1 MEPGRGQGG
10 TDAADAA
17 GLDALLRSID
27 PRLCVACKGSR
38 GLCGIDPCPL
48 LRRVAH
54 HLPKVAFK
62 GRDLFG
68 SSPPSLFVGRHG
80 YPQVAV
86 GPMLPPGHRE
96 EADARLLDSP
106 RQWLGMTIPDVVGM
120 RSSLVRTT
128 HKVRVDSAARPDRIL
143 ALSQEL
149 AVAARPVDAE
159 VRLAREIR
167 FGGPPSV
174 AEFTAPHGPTVG
186 VERAALAENVRVE
199 RPVERATSDTD
210 LRAGEALWDM
220 YRAGTDLY
228 QLERILSAGMVGL
241 ERKRRL
247 VPTRW
252 SITATD
258 DQVGQALIAKV
269 LDLPTLDKPTVHFAE
284 RFGNRFHVLLL
295 PRVWGFDSIEAWLKG
310 NFWSRDAAAVT
321 EEDWEDHTGRT
332 AYATTAGGYYAT
344 RLAVLE
350 HLVALGRQATAV
362 VLREITDAYT
372 TPLGVW
378 VVRETCKAA
387 LAAKPLAFEDAA
399 AALRHVDRHALHKD
413 WSRHAEL
420 LRRVLAQR
428 SLDAY

>member
-1 MEPGRGQGG
+1 MGG
-10 TDAADAA
+10 FEAA
-17 GLDALLRSID
+17 GNLAGADDADLDAVLRRID
-27 PRLCVACKGSR
+27 PRLCVACKGAR
-38 GLCGIDPCPL
+38 MLCGIDPCPL
-48 LRRVAH
+48 LRRIAH
-54 HLPKVAFK
+54 HMPKIAFR

-80 YPQVAV
+80 YPQVSV
-86 GPMLPPGHRE
+86 GPMLPPEHRP

-106 RQWLGMTIPDVVGM
+106 REWMGLTIPDVVGM

-128 HKVRVDSAARPDRIL
+128 HKVRVDSPLRPDRIL
-143 ALSQEL
+143 SLSQEL

-159 VRLAREIR
+159 VRLTREVR
-167 FGGPPSV
+167 FGGPPAV

-186 VERAALAENVRVE
+186 VERAVLAENVRVE
-199 RPVERATSDTD
+199 RPVEKATSDTD

-241 ERKRRL
+241 ERQRRL

-258 DQVGQALIAKV
+258 DQVGQALIARV
-269 LDLPTLDKPTVHFAE
+269 LDLPTVDKPTVHFGE
-284 RFGNRFHVLLL
+284 RFGNRFFVLLL
-295 PRVWGFDSIEAWLKG
+295 PRIWGFDLTEAWLKG
-310 NFWSRDAAAVT
+310 NFWSRDAAAIA

-332 AYATTAGGYYAT
+332 TYATTAGGYYAA
-344 RLAVLE
+344 RLPVLE
-350 HLVALGRQATAV
+350 HMVATGRQATAI

-387 LAAKPLAFEDAA
+387 LDSKPLVFEDVES
-399 AALRHVDRHALHKD
+399 ALRHIDRHALHKE
-413 WSRHAEL
+413 WQRHAEL
-420 LRRVLAQR
+420 LRRVRQQR